1 MCFNLL
7 PSTKAEISLRD
18 GVCTS
23 SLPSST
29 RGESLYFC
37 NQL

>member
-37 NQL
+37 N